1 MDRKEGYRNKK
12 ILFVINTLGGG
23 GAEKAL
29 IQLLK
34 QISPEEYDVSL
45 LVLLGQG
52 ERIHEVPAYV
62 NICNTD
68 YSDASV
74 LSREGKRILIRHVLK
89 RMFSGMSIVK
99 NARYLMKNLHYM
111 RKVQKKVNVEK
122 LLWRV
127 MADGVPPLQET
138 YDLAVAYLEGGATY
152 YVQRHVQAVQKAAFV
167 HVDYG
172 QAGYFRG
179 LDQGCYDTFDR
190 IFTVS
195 EEVKEGFL
203 RVYPEYWKKTD
214 LFYNQMDQQEIRA
227 LAKEPGGF
235 TDDYPGKRILTV
247 GRLTEQKGYEI
258 ALKAMKLLVEKGY
271 EARWYVLG
279 EGNQREKL
287 QRQIRQLG
295 LEANFLLPGAVDNP
309 YPYYA
314 QCDLYVHATRFEG
327 KSIAVQEAQTLGC
340 AILVSDTDGNREQV
354 KDGYDGA
361 VCSLNAVSICHAV
374 EHLLSDDELR
384 KIYGKRAAEIVPKTE
399 NVKKLFGI
407 EV

>member
-1 MDRKEGYRNKK
+1 
-12 ILFVINTLGGG
+12 
-23 GAEKAL
+23 
-29 IQLLK
+29 
-34 QISPEEYDVSL
+34 
-45 LVLLGQG
+45 
-52 ERIHEVPAYV
+52 
-62 NICNTD
+62 
-68 YSDASV
+68 
-74 LSREGKRILIRHVLK
+74 
-89 RMFSGMSIVK
+89 
-99 NARYLMKNLHYM
+99 
-111 RKVQKKVNVEK
+111 
-122 LLWRV
+122 
-127 MADGVPPLQET
+127 
-138 YDLAVAYLEGGATY
+138 
-152 YVQRHVQAVQKAAFV
+152 
-167 HVDYG
+167 
-172 QAGYFRG
+172 
-179 LDQGCYDTFDR
+179 
-190 IFTVS
+190 
-195 EEVKEGFL
+195 
-203 RVYPEYWKKTD
+203 
-214 LFYNQMDQQEIRA
+214 
-227 LAKEPGGF
+227 
-235 TDDYPGKRILTV
+235 
-247 GRLTEQKGYEI
+247 
-258 ALKAMKLLVEKGY
+258 MKLLVEKGY